1 MNYLMLFLRLTHI
14 IGGVFWVGAALMM
27 NFFIAPSVRATGD
40 SGRRVVG
47 HLMARTRFSTVIMV
61 SAYATVI
68 AGFLLYALDS
78 SWFTS
83 SWLSSGPGIGFGL
96 GAVFAL
102 VGLVTGLMN
111 GGNNRKLAQL
121 GAQIQGKPT
130 SEQAAALGAIQ
141 TQQAWVVPV
150 NSYSL
155 MLAALLMAVARYLVF

>member
-14 IGGVFWVGAALMM
+14 IGGVFWIGAGLMM
-27 NFFIAPSVRATGD
+27 NFFIAPSVRATSDAGKQ
-40 SGRRVVG
+40 VAG
-47 HLMARTRFSTVIMV
+47 HLMARTRFSMVMMV

-68 AGFLLYALDS
+68 AGFLLYGLDS

-96 GAVFAL
+96 GAVSAL

-155 MLAALLMAVARYLVF
+155 LLAAFFMAISRYLVF

>member
-1 MNYLMLFLRLTHI
+1 VNYLTLVLRLIHI
-14 IGGVFWVGAALMM
+14 TGGIFWVGAGLMM
-27 NFFIAPSVRATGD
+27 NFFVAPSVRATSDAGKQ
-40 SGRRVVG
+40 VVG
-47 HLMARTRFSTVIMV
+47 YLMARTRFSMIMMV

-68 AGFLLYALDS
+68 AGFLLYGLDS

-83 SWLSSGPGIGFGL
+83 GWLSSSPGIGFGL
-96 GAVFAL
+96 GAVSAL
-102 VGLVTGLMN
+102 VALVTGLMN

-141 TQQAWVVPV
+141 KQQAWVVPV

-155 MLAALLMAVARYLVF
+155 LIAALLMATARYLVF